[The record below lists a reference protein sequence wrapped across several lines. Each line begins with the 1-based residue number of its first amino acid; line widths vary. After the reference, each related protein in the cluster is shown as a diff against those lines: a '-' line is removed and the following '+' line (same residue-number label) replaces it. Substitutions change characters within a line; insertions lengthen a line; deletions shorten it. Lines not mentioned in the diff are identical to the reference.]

1 MAVYRGVSGM
11 HFRQLDLNL
20 LVALDAL
27 LTERNITEAGR
38 KLHVTQSAMSGSLA
52 RLREYFEDELLVQIG
67 RKMVPTPLAESLS
80 GSVREILLQIR
91 ATVDTRPEFDP
102 ATSSRRFSLMMSDY
116 VSTVLL
122 SEVLQRVERIA
133 PHVEFEIVS
142 NDQPTPGEALERG
155 DIDMLIMPREFLAKG
170 HPHEPLFTDG
180 YACVVWTG
188 NEGVG
193 DSLSPEQYLQ
203 FGHVCVQLARGRS
216 PVIDEWF
223 LSRLGV
229 NRRVEVLAMNFNT
242 VPQYVVG
249 TRRIATL
256 HRRLAEYYCRHLPL
270 RVLPCPFELPL
281 IAESLQ
287 WHRYFD
293 KDPGRAW
300 LCGVLKEVANGVGRP
315 G

>member
-1 MAVYRGVSGM
+1 M

-67 RKMVPTPLAESLS
+67 RKMVPTPLAETLS
-80 GSVREILLQIR
+80 GPVRDILLQIK

-116 VSTVLL
+116 VSTVLMG
-122 SEVLQRVERIA
+122 EAMQRIGRIA

-155 DIDMLIMPREFLAKG
+155 DIDMLIMPREHLAKG
-170 HPHEPLFTDG
+170 HPYEPLFTDG

-188 NEGVG
+188 NESVG
-193 DSLSPEQYLQ
+193 NSLSAEQYLEV
-203 FGHVCVQLARGRS
+203 GHVCVQLARGRS

-229 NRRVEVLAMNFNT
+229 NRRVEVLAMNFNS

-249 TRRIATL
+249 TQRIATI

-270 RVLPCPFELPL
+270 RILPCPFELPV

-287 WHRYFD
+287 WHTYFN

-300 LCGVLKEVANGVGRP
+300 LCGVLKEVANGVA
-315 G
+315 